1 MDERIF
7 KKELSLFPN
16 GHGVFKKALV
26 LFKERPYLF
35 EDA

>member
-7 KKELSLFPN
+7 KKELSLFQK

-26 LFKERPYLF
+26 KECPCLFGG
-35 EDA
+35 A